1 MPFLGVWC
9 VVCGRCVVQKWHFND
24 TKQHKTTQNNTER
37 QAKNTGKQNKRAC

>member
-24 TKQHKTTQNNTER
+24 TKQHKTTQKDKRKIRENKIKEP
-37 QAKNTGKQNKRAC
+37 AK